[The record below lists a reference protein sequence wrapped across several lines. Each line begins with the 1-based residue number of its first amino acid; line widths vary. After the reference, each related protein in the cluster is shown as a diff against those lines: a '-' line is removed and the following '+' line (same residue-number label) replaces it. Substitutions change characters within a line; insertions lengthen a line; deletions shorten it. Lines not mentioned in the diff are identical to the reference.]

1 EHGKG
6 VARQTDER
14 GFKPMKAERW
24 QQAKEVLYDALE
36 RATEERAAFLDS
48 ACLGDQELRKEV
60 EELLVASEQAGSFF
74 EQPPADVAA
83 EMLAADQDTAMVGRT
98 LGHYRVLSLLGAGGM
113 GSVYQAVRAD
123 DYEKC
128 VAIKLIKRGMDTDF
142 IIRRF
147 RHERQILANL
157 DHPNIARLLDG
168 GTTEDGLPYFVMEYV
183 EGQPVDEYCDEQ
195 KLSTHERLKL
205 FRQVCAAVHY
215 AHQNLI
221 VHRDIKPGNILITSE
236 RVPKLLDF
244 GIAKL
249 LSPELSP
256 ETIERTGTALR
267 LMTPEYASPEQ
278 VLGETITT
286 ASDVYSLGVVLYELL
301 SGHHPYQIK
310 NRLPHEIAQVICE
323 KEPEKPSTAIT
334 RVEKVRST
342 DGLSP
347 MTITPESVSRTR
359 EGHLDKLRRRLI
371 GDLDNIV
378 LKALRKEPSRR
389 YASVQELSEDIRRH
403 LAGLPVIAR
412 KDTFTYRA
420 SKFIKRHK
428 AGVAAAGLVTVALVA
443 GAIGIVWQARI
454 ARAERAKAERRFNDV
469 RALANSFL
477 FEFHDAIQNLPGST
491 PARQLVVKRALE
503 YLDKL
508 AQESQN
514 DPSLQRELATAYKKV
529 GDVQGN
535 PYNANLGDSDGALSS
550 YRKALAISETLSG
563 VDPTNVRD
571 RRDLVEMYMSVA
583 DLLWAKGDNAGSLD
597 TYRKALSIREALSAA
612 DPSNTNDRNQ
622 LARNYYF
629 IGQALLKKGDVA
641 GALESYRK
649 ALTIAEALE
658 AADPANKKARQIAA
672 VSYLKIADS
681 FALKDDHASA
691 LENHRKALSLQQV
704 LTAADPANA
713 TLQRQVA
720 IFIGR
725 VGEDQREVGDFV
737 GSIESERQ
745 ALAIQKQLAD
755 ADPTNAQIRAD
766 LASTYTDIG
775 ETFLRMNRSDA
786 ALENLNRAA
795 AVLTELLAA
804 NPDYIENRR
813 VLALDQHRIGDV
825 LMKKGDTV
833 GALENYR
840 KALPILESDSVRAE
854 RPFELATLYQ
864 HLGDLHGTLATNAK
878 NLPDKRVESW
888 RDARHRYQQSFDVW
902 VDMRNRGILAGS
914 DAGKPDEISRVI
926 ARCDEAIKNL
936 AGRDK

>member
-1 EHGKG
+1 MSES
-6 VARQTDER
+6 
-14 GFKPMKAERW
+14 ERW
-24 QQAKEVLYDALE
+24 QQIKRVLHHALKRE
-36 RATEERAAFLDS
+36 PGDRAAFLVE
-48 ACLGDQELRKEV
+48 ACAGDESLRAEV
-60 EELLVASEQAGSFF
+60 DALVASHERAGSFF
-74 EQPPADVAA
+74 EKPAA
-83 EMLAADQDTAMVGRT
+83 EDIAKMFAADQIGSLVGQS
-98 LGHYRVLSLLGAGGM
+98 LGPYQIISQLGAGGM
-113 GSVYQAVRAD
+113 GQVYLAVRSD
-123 DYEKC
+123 DYEKH
-128 VAIKLIKRGMDTDF
+128 VALKLIKRGMDTDF

-157 DHPNIARLLDG
+157 DHPHISRLLDG

-183 EGQPVDEYCDEQ
+183 EGQPLDEYCDEQ

-236 RVPKLLDF
+236 GVPKLLDF

-256 ETIERTGTALR
+256 ETVERTGTALR

-310 NRLPHEIAQVICE
+310 NRLPHEIAEVICE
-323 KEPEKPSTAIT
+323 KEPEKPSTAVT
-334 RVEKVRST
+334 RVEKVRSM

-347 MTITPESVSRTR
+347 ITITPESVSRTR
-359 EGHLDKLRRRLI
+359 EGHLDKLRRRLV

-403 LAGLPVIAR
+403 LEGLPVIAR
-412 KDTFTYRA
+412 KATFTYRA
-420 SKFIKRHK
+420 SKFVKRHK

-508 AQESQN
+508 ARESQN

-535 PYNANLGDSDGALSS
+535 PYNANLGDSDGALAS

-563 VDPTNVRD
+563 ADPTNVRD

-583 DLLWAKGDNAGSLD
+583 DLLWAKGENAGSLD
-597 TYRKALSIREALSAA
+597 TYRKALTIREALSAA

-672 VSYLKIADS
+672 VSYLKIADTL
-681 FALKDDHASA
+681 ALKDDHASA

-713 TLQRQVA
+713 TLRRQVA

-737 GSIESERQ
+737 GAIESERQ

-775 ETFLRMNRSDA
+775 ETFLRMNRSEA

-813 VLALDQHRIGDV
+813 VLALDQRRIGDV
-825 LMKKGDTV
+825 LMKKGDTA

-864 HLGDLHGTLATNAK
+864 HLGDLHGTLAMKAK
-878 NLPDKRVESW
+878 NPPDKRVESW
-888 RDARHRYQQSFDVW
+888 RDARHWYQQSLDVW

-914 DAGKPDEISRVI
+914 DAGKPDDISRVI
-926 ARCDEAIKNL
+926 ATCDEARKKL
-936 AGRDK
+936 AGR